1 MKKLF
6 TAALALLLIVLSGCK
21 KDNPK
26 PDQSKPDKSLKVEF
40 IETPLEE
47 IYCDAAVLKA
57 WVSVSNAGSSE
68 ITGCFYFGTSSEDLA
83 VKGTKIES
91 DTLSVSDGT
100 FSALVEDL
108 NSETTY
114 YFMAELR
121 VGDKVFVSGVNSF
134 NTGRLTISVTT
145 LPAEAVEFVT
155 GVLRGKVNINSK
167 SIVPTSCGFKIS
179 SIKNTLEE
187 ISALDS
193 QGEVEADKDNAF
205 SQSLDWFSVNKT
217 YHYVAFAEVNGET
230 YYGELVDF
238 TTQDYN
244 DGVNTV
250 SAKTNK
256 LGYVE
261 ITGYLKGDYAG
272 KTFSNGFLFSGTA
285 TDLESLKTSGTE
297 IQVNWY
303 NPDRQFAR
311 RQTVLKDGTYYYVAY
326 AIIDDVPSYGEV
338 KSVYVKGITQG
349 DYIDMG
355 GSVKWAVKDLGAA
368 SITDAG
374 TFYAWGE
381 TETKTSFGWDNYKW
395 DGPSNIS
402 KYNGTDGKTALDPED
417 DVVRKELGSN
427 YRMPTTDEWMELKN
441 NCKTD
446 YSWMGNLRGQV
457 VFSKVN
463 SNVMFFPYRGHYE
476 NGSLVN
482 TENEWRTWASDNVF
496 TFQNIPYGSAAT
508 GVLMNNSSIEGQ
520 LVLRCYGLPVRPVE
534 PKEELK

>member
-6 TAALALLLIVLSGCK
+6 TAALALLLIVLPGCK
-21 KDNPK
+21 KDDPK
-26 PDQSKPDKSLKVEF
+26 PDQSKPDKTLKVEF

-83 VKGTKIES
+83 AKGTKIES

-100 FSALVEDL
+100 FSALVVDL

-114 YFMAELR
+114 YYLAELK
-121 VGDKVFVSGVNSF
+121 VGDKIFLSGVNSF
-134 NTGRLTISVTT
+134 STGRLTISVTT
-145 LPAEAVEFVT
+145 LPAEAVEFVS

-179 SIKNTLEE
+179 SMKNTLEE
-187 ISALDS
+187 ISALES
-193 QGEVEADKDNAF
+193 QGAVEPDKDNAF
-205 SQSLDWFSVNKT
+205 SQFLDWFNVKTT
-217 YHYVAFAEVNGET
+217 YHYVAFAEVNGQM
-230 YYGELVDF
+230 YHGEVVDF
-238 TTQDYN
+238 TTKDYSE
-244 DGVNTV
+244 GVNTV
-250 SAKTNK
+250 TAKTDK
-256 LGYVE
+256 PGYVE
-261 ITGYLKGDYAG
+261 FSGFLKGDYSG
-272 KTFSNGFLFSGTA
+272 KTVANGFLFSGTA

-303 NPDRQFAR
+303 SPGRQFAR

-326 AIIDDVPSYGEV
+326 AVIDDVPSYGEV

-381 TETKTSFGWDNYKW
+381 RETKASFGWDNYKW
-395 DGPSNIS
+395 GGYSNIS
-402 KYNGTDGKTALDPED
+402 KYNATDGKTALEPED
-417 DVVRKELGSN
+417 DVVRKILGGN
-427 YRMPTTDEWMELKN
+427 YRMPTFAECKELMN
-441 NCKTD
+441 DCKAD
-446 YSWMGNLRGQV
+446 YSWMGDIFGQV
-457 VFSKVN
+457 VVSKIN
-463 SNVMFFPYRGHYE
+463 SNIMFFPYYGHYE
-476 NGSLVN
+476 NDSQVLQ
-482 TENEWRTWASDNVF
+482 TSEWRTWTSDGAIDW
-496 TFQNIPYGSAAT
+496 QNIKSGYSWSGYLYNSTNISAQ
-508 GVLMNNSSIEGQ
+508 LMQ
-520 LVLRCYGLPVRPVE
+520 RCYGLPVRPVE
-534 PKEELK
+534 PKEDLK